1 MKMALGGLVLLLFAA
16 GVIWIV
22 VAVRRYSARK
32 QADAQREA
40 AFLAELASAAAKRA
54 KRATAPAAPAP
65 AASATAPAARSTAPA
80 APATAP
86 AARATA
92 PAARA
97 TAPHAASEAIKG
109 ALAGGNPGEAARL
122 FVTHVEQRTRLTL
135 VATEWEPLGRA
146 LLVQESYMEAAWA
159 LHAGALV
166 AGDALSAQK
175 RLIEIAARASAAG
188 HSQIALRLYDT
199 LLKKYPASQ
208 YAGLARASVKLEE
221 KKLGKG

>member
-22 VAVRRYSARK
+22 VAVRRHSGRK
-32 QADAQREA
+32 QAEAEREA
-40 AFLAELASAAAKRA
+40 AFLAELASAAARRA
-54 KRATAPAAPAP
+54 KPAALP
-65 AASATAPAARSTAPA
+65 AAA
-80 APATAP
+80 APATAASAP
-86 AARATA
+86 AGPATAPVAQATA

-97 TAPHAASEAIKG
+97 TAPHTASEAIKG
-109 ALAGGNPGEAARL
+109 ALARGNSGEAARL

-159 LHAGALV
+159 LHAGAVV
-166 AGDALSAQK
+166 AGDALTAQK

-188 HSQIALRLYDT
+188 HSQIALKLYNT
-199 LLKKYPASQ
+199 LLKKYPGSQ

-221 KKLGKG
+221 TKLTKG

>member
-22 VAVRRYSARK
+22 VAVRRHSARK
-32 QADAQREA
+32 QAEAQREA
-40 AFLAELASAAAKRA
+40 AFLAELASAAARRNKPA
-54 KRATAPAAPAP
+54 ALAAAAAPAA
-65 AASATAPAARSTAPA
+65 AASVPTPA
-80 APATAP
+80 APV
-86 AARATA
+86 

-97 TAPHAASEAIKG
+97 TAPHTASEAIKG
-109 ALAGGNPGEAARL
+109 ALARGNSGEAARL

-166 AGDALSAQK
+166 AGDALAAQK
-175 RLIEIAARASAAG
+175 RLMQVAARASAAG
-188 HSQIALRLYDT
+188 HPQIALRLYGT
-199 LLKKYPASQ
+199 LLKKYPGSQ

-221 KKLGKG
+221 TKLAKG